1 MIALPAIDLSG
12 GSVVQWVGG
21 SPSRERVR
29 RRDPDATA
37 DAFRAAGFAWLHLV
51 DLDAALGRGSHAPMI
66 ASLLSGATRGAG
78 RPPRQGGA
86 LRPQRRG
93 TALQVGG
100 GVRTAARAAE
110 LLALGAARVIVG
122 TRAAADPV
130 WLEALAC
137 SCPGRIVVA
146 ADVRGTRV
154 VTHGWNADA
163 GLALDAFLG
172 RLAPLPLAGVLV
184 TDVDREGSLGGVD
197 LARFRGLAQASAH
210 PLIAAGG
217 IRDLDDV
224 RRLRDAG
231 AAGAVVGMAVYTGG
245 LDPEV
250 LAREFGADDG
260 GLGPLHSDG
269 AGAPGESNVGTAG
282 TRGDGDP
289 DG

>member
-1 MIALPAIDLSG
+1 VIALPAIDLSG

-29 RRDPDATA
+29 RRDPAATA
-37 DAFRAAGFAWLHLV
+37 DGFRAAGFAWLHVV
-51 DLDAALGRGSHAPMI
+51 DLDAALGRGSHAPVI
-66 ASLLSGATRGAG
+66 ASLLSSTARGAG
-78 RPPRQGGA
+78 RPPRPGAA
-86 LRPQRRG
+86 LRPEHRG
-93 TALQVGG
+93 AAVQVGG
-100 GVRTAARAAE
+100 GVRTAARAGE
-110 LLALGAARVIVG
+110 LLALGAARVIAG
-122 TRAAADPV
+122 TRAVADPA
-130 WLEALAC
+130 WLEALAR
-137 SCPGRIVVA
+137 SHPGRIVVA

-154 VTHGWNADA
+154 VTRGWTADA
-163 GLALDAFLG
+163 GVALGAYLG

-184 TDVDREGSLGGVD
+184 TDGDREGSLGGVD
-197 LARFRGLAQASAH
+197 LARFRGLARASAH

-245 LDPEV
+245 LDPDA

-260 GLGPLHSDG
+260 SLGPLDPDDVG
-269 AGAPGESNVGTAG
+269 PGCAMSVGTAAP
-282 TRGDGDP
+282 RDDGDP